1 MNEIENILVKHGCDS
16 ETIAEL
22 VNKLIKALNQVAE
35 DKSTIQIT
43 IALAVLLKT
52 VAAETGENADE
63 QLAMIMELADCYNV
77 NIHHDE

>member
-22 VNKLIKALNQVAE
+22 VNKLIKPLNQVAE

-43 IALAVLLKT
+43 IALAVLLKA

-77 NIHHDE
+77 NIHHDD

>member
-77 NIHHDE
+77 NIHHDD